1 MTDQK
6 SDTDST
12 PANPTLD
19 KSTPPANSATASN
32 APATPPPVPPA
43 SKSGRGLAAFSL
55 LIALGAAGGSGYLWY
70 VWQQEQAIQTSKLDQ
85 AVKQAIAQRDPEF
98 QTLKTTIGELQ
109 ALKGPI
115 GQNKDALGQIR
126 TENQD
131 LREQLLG
138 LSGDLQPLKNAIEL
152 QKGETEIVKNEI
164 KLLRESHETHKGSTQ
179 QERQALDAKIQ
190 EQQTRLAQLNEHV
203 QNLQLSHNGLADHLE
218 TVKLIASK
226 GGDINAFPLAEVD
239 YLLRLADTK
248 LKLERNVDA
257 ARLALSA
264 AQQQLQ
270 SVDEKG
276 LAPVQTMLGEAIA
289 SLRGVRLPDI
299 TALAHKLVEMETQIN
314 GLPLRLNT
322 DIPDIKERVKPATT
336 VTLSDDAER
345 SQWDR
350 LSEAVW
356 NQFKDIVVIRHQR
369 TEAPPLIAPENEFF
383 LRQNLRLE
391 LETLR
396 AALLRGDAQTFQ
408 DSYNQVRD
416 WTERY
421 FDVDDPKAVAF
432 LAELQGLQ
440 AVQFNPY
447 IPDLTGLR
455 KAFQDFIT
463 QRSPIRAMR
472 PASAAPATAQ
482 PALEAAEPA
491 AASPDSAPEPVEPA
505 EFPESTPEAA
515 EPAAESTDSPMMN
528 EEAQQ

>member
-12 PANPTLD
+12 PTSPTLD
-19 KSTPPANSATASN
+19 KPTQPASSVTASSTPA
-32 APATPPPVPPA
+32 APPSPPA
-43 SKSGRGLAAFSL
+43 PKSGRGLAAFSL

-70 VWQQEQAIQTSKLDQ
+70 LWQQEQATQTSKLDQ
-85 AVKQAIAQRDPEF
+85 AVKQAIAQRDTEF
-98 QTLKTTIGELQ
+98 QALKTTIGELQ

-115 GQNKDALGQIR
+115 DQNKEAVGQLR
-126 TENQD
+126 TEDQN
-131 LREQLLG
+131 LREKLLG
-138 LSGDLQPLKNAIEL
+138 LTGDLQPLKNALEL
-152 QKGETEIVKNEI
+152 QKGEAEVVNNEI
-164 KLLRESHETHKGSTQ
+164 KLLRESHEAHKSSTQ
-179 QERQALDAKIQ
+179 KERRTLDEKIQ
-190 EQQTRLAQLNEHV
+190 EQQTLLAQLSEHL
-203 QNLQLSHNGLADHLE
+203 QNLQLSHNGLTDHLE
-218 TVKLIASK
+218 TVKMIASK

-270 SVDEKG
+270 TVDEKG
-276 LAPVQTMLGEAIA
+276 LAPVQTMVGEAIA
-289 SLRGVRLPDI
+289 SLRGVRLPNI
-299 TALAHKLVEMETQIN
+299 TALAHKLVEMETQVN
-314 GLPLRLNT
+314 GLPLKLNSDT
-322 DIPDIKERVKPATT
+322 PDIKDRVKPANT
-336 VTLSDDAER
+336 VALSDDAER

-350 LSEAVW
+350 ISEAVW

-369 TEAPPLIAPENEFF
+369 TEAPPLIAPEDEFF

-396 AALLRGDAQTFQ
+396 TALLRGDAQTFQ

-421 FDVDDPKAVAF
+421 FDVDDQKVGAF

-447 IPDLTGLR
+447 IPDLAGLR
-455 KAFQDFIT
+455 KAFQEFIT
-463 QRSPIRAMR
+463 QRLPIRAMR
-472 PASAAPATAQ
+472 PASAASVTAQ
-482 PALEAAEPA
+482 PA
-491 AASPDSAPEPVEPA
+491 
-505 EFPESTPEAA
+505 PEAA
-515 EPAAESTDSPMMN
+515 QPVTASTESAPGAAQPAMESTESPTMKN
-528 EEAQQ
+528 EEAQP

>member
-6 SDTDST
+6 SDTEST
-12 PANPTLD
+12 PTSPTLD
-19 KSTPPANSATASN
+19 KPTTPEVSTAASN

-43 SKSGRGLAAFSL
+43 PKSGRGLAAFSL

-70 VWQQEQAIQTSKLDQ
+70 LWQQERATQTSKLDQ
-85 AVKQAIAQRDPEF
+85 AIKQAIAQRDPEF
-98 QTLKTTIGELQ
+98 QTLKTTIAELQ

-115 GQNKDALGQIR
+115 DQNKDAVGQLR
-126 TENQD
+126 TEHQN

-138 LSGDLQPLKNAIEL
+138 MTGDLQPLKNAIEL

-190 EQQTRLAQLNEHV
+190 EQQTRLAQLSEHL
-203 QNLQLSHNGLADHLE
+203 QNLQLTHNGLADHLE

-270 SVDEKG
+270 TVDEKG
-276 LAPVQTMLGEAIA
+276 LAPVQAMLGEAIA

-299 TALAHKLVEMETQIN
+299 TALAHKLVEMETQVD
-314 GLPLRLNT
+314 GLPLKLNSDT
-322 DIPDIKERVKPATT
+322 PNVKDRVKPATT

-350 LSEAVW
+350 ISEAVW

-396 AALLRGDAQTFQ
+396 TALLRGNAQTFQ

-421 FDVDDPKAVAF
+421 FDVDDPKVAAF
-432 LAELQGLQ
+432 MAELQSLQ
-440 AVQFNPY
+440 AIQFNPY

-463 QRSPIRAMR
+463 QRLPLRAMR
-472 PASAAPATAQ
+472 PASATPATAQ
-482 PALEAAEPA
+482 PAPEAAEPA
-491 AASPDSAPEPVEPA
+491 AASPDSVPEAAEPA
-505 EFPESTPEAA
+505 ESPESTPEAV
-515 EPAAESTDSPMMN
+515 EPAAESTESPAMN